1 MGFNLICTFLFVI
14 VLFMLVYSYDDNIK
28 IIDARNQES
37 FMAVDGSCTG
47 CSLGT
52 VGNVLEPSGSQ
63 REYFDV
69 SPLKACAP
77 KKFGDP
83 IESFNGSYDPLATVS
98 CSPNASRGSI
108 EGLIEPFGAPL
119 LTEGFGSW
127 PKSYLDP
134 TDEYEK
140 LGIKYNYLEGA
151 GNSYI
156 DGSIANLA
164 MADIHCPEGS
174 DIYLDYSK
182 CNDYAV
188 SGSILPPNDML
199 KSLIGKSYRDNV
211 VYQDY
216 SMTADEAAAT
226 TGVLVQKDKNK
237 AWAPIR
243 TFEHDSKAL

>member
-1 MGFNLICTFLFVI
+1 MGFNLICTLLFVI
-14 VLFMLVYSYDDNIK
+14 VLFMLVYNYDDNIK
-28 IIDARNQES
+28 IIDARES
-37 FMAVDGSCTG
+37 FLDIDGNCNSC
-47 CSLGT
+47 SMRPA
-52 VGNVLEPSGSQ
+52 GNVLEPSGSA
-63 REYFDV
+63 REYFGE
-69 SPLKACAP
+69 SPLTACAP
-77 KKFGDP
+77 KQFGDP
-83 IESFNGSYDPLATVS
+83 IESFGSSA
-98 CSPNASRGSI
+98 
-108 EGLIEPFGAPL
+108 EH
-119 LTEGFGSW
+119 FGSW

-156 DGSIANLA
+156 DGSLSNLA

-182 CNDYAV
+182 CNDYTV
-188 SGSILPPNDML
+188 SPSILPPNDML

-216 SMTADEAAAT
+216 SMTADEAGAT
-226 TGVLVQKDKNK
+226 TGVLLQKDKNK

-243 TFEHDSKAL
+243 TFEHDSKSL